1 MMQLIQYIVLKIMN
15 VEMMNDDE
23 VFRLLNSEKDL
34 PKKEEVNWDLLEEK
48 KIDKVEI
55 KQDDKYNLNFNF
67 IK

>member
-1 MMQLIQYIVLKIMN
+1 MN